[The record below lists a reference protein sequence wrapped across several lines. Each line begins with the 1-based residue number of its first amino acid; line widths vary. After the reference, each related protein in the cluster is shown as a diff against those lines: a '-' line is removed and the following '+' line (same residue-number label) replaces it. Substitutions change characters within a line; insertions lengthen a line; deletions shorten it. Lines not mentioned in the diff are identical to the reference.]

1 MDIALFDFDEHEAI
15 IEPKKTHP
23 PIEGFPECVVSC
35 FTDSIIEKFS
45 QMEGVSYIT
54 SLQCANGK
62 VPVYKTNFKGKD
74 VAFYKSSVGAASC
87 AGQFEEI
94 IAFGAKKFVLFGS
107 CGVLNHDIADGHM
120 MIIERAVRDEGTSFH
135 YAPPSLY
142 IHASQ
147 HGVETLSKVME
158 ELQFPYIKAT
168 TWTTDAFYRETPL
181 KLQKRKQQEC
191 ICVEMESSAM
201 ISVAKFRKVE
211 FAQFVFAA
219 DNLDSPVWQK
229 RGLSLHQGLNR
240 SDQYMLTALKCVTE
254 L

>member
-1 MDIALFDFDEHEAI
+1 
-15 IEPKKTHP
+15 
-23 PIEGFPECVVSC
+23 
-35 FTDSIIEKFS
+35 
-45 QMEGVSYIT
+45 
-54 SLQCANGK
+54 
-62 VPVYKTNFKGKD
+62 
-74 VAFYKSSVGAASC
+74 
-87 AGQFEEI
+87 
-94 IAFGAKKFVLFGS
+94 
-107 CGVLNHDIADGHM
+107 
-120 MIIERAVRDEGTSFH
+120 
-135 YAPPSLY
+135 
-142 IHASQ
+142 
-147 HGVETLSKVME
+147 ME

-168 TWTTDAFYRETPL
+168 TWTTDALHREVPL